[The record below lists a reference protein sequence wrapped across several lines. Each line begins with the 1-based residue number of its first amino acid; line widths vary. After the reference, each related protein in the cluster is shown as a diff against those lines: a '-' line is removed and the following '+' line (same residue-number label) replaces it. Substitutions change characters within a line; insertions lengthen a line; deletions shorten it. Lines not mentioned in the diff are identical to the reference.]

1 MRFARLSAL
10 ILAAAPTLAL
20 AKGPPLLPPL
30 PPPLPALDLPA
41 DRPVIAAQIA
51 GRDVL
56 LTVDFGADPVVLIGP
71 DAHRRLGLAGEARP
85 DGKPVR
91 RGLFQVS
98 VGQVPLAVPFS
109 RETLVIAGQA
119 LPARVLAA
127 AAVPDG
133 QAAGS
138 DGVIGLP
145 LLPYGDVQ
153 ISRRAP
159 GAQDRLVTVPAR
171 IGGNSGALGFDWRLG
186 DGAGRIEV
194 ELHNLRPAG
203 VASVASVAAASRLAQ
218 AGGGHLDGPVRR
230 VVIGFGVARPVRRLL
245 FERPVVMAGLAVT
258 SVDVRLFDWAG
269 GADLPPD
276 AGTDRAALTV
286 IGRRGRQRGWPVLKL
301 GDDVLGRCAS
311 LRWRREAGEWLLTCP
326 SP

>member
-1 MRFARLSAL
+1 MRFARLSAFIL
-10 ILAAAPTLAL
+10 LAAPAL
-20 AKGPPLLPPL
+20 AATE

-41 DRPVIAAQIA
+41 ERPVIAAQIA
-51 GRDVL
+51 GQDVL

-71 DAHRRLGLAGEARP
+71 EAHRRLGLGSEARA
-85 DGKPVR
+85 DGKLVR

-109 RETLVIAGQA
+109 RETLVIAGRQVT
-119 LPARVLAA
+119 ARVLAV

-133 QAAGS
+133 QAPGS

-145 LLPYGDVQ
+145 LLPHGDVQ
-153 ISRRAP
+153 ISRRTAGPPDAGMLAP
-159 GAQDRLVTVPAR
+159 VVVQAR
-171 IGGNSGALGFDWRLG
+171 ISGNSGALGFDWPLP

-194 ELHNLRPAG
+194 ELHNLRAAG
-203 VASVASVAAASRLAQ
+203 MASVASVAGASRLAQ

-245 FERPVVMAGLAVT
+245 LDRPVMIAGLAVT

-269 GADLPPD
+269 AADLPPD
-276 AGTDRAALTV
+276 AGSDRTALTV
-286 IGRRGRQRGWPVLKL
+286 I
-301 GDDVLGRCAS
+301 
-311 LRWRREAGEWLLTCP
+311 
-326 SP
+326 

>member
-1 MRFARLSAL
+1 
-10 ILAAAPTLAL
+10 
-20 AKGPPLLPPL
+20 
-30 PPPLPALDLPA
+30 
-41 DRPVIAAQIA
+41 
-51 GRDVL
+51 
-56 LTVDFGADPVVLIGP
+56 
-71 DAHRRLGLAGEARP
+71 
-85 DGKPVR
+85 
-91 RGLFQVS
+91 
-98 VGQVPLAVPFS
+98 
-109 RETLVIAGQA
+109 
-119 LPARVLAA
+119 
-127 AAVPDG
+127 
-133 QAAGS
+133 
-138 DGVIGLP
+138 
-145 LLPYGDVQ
+145 
-153 ISRRAP
+153 
-159 GAQDRLVTVPAR
+159 VPAR

-245 FERPVVMAGLAVT
+245 LDTPVMIAGLAVT

-269 GADLPPD
+269 AADLPPD

-311 LRWRREAGEWLLTCP
+311 LRWLREPGQLQLACP
-326 SP
+326 NP

>member
-1 MRFARLSAL
+1 
-10 ILAAAPTLAL
+10 
-20 AKGPPLLPPL
+20 
-30 PPPLPALDLPA
+30 
-41 DRPVIAAQIA
+41 
-51 GRDVL
+51 
-56 LTVDFGADPVVLIGP
+56 
-71 DAHRRLGLAGEARP
+71 
-85 DGKPVR
+85 
-91 RGLFQVS
+91 
-98 VGQVPLAVPFS
+98 
-109 RETLVIAGQA
+109 
-119 LPARVLAA
+119 
-127 AAVPDG
+127 
-133 QAAGS
+133 
-138 DGVIGLP
+138 
-145 LLPYGDVQ
+145 VQ

-159 GAQDRLVTVPAR
+159 GAQDRQVTVPAR

-203 VASVASVAAASRLAQ
+203 VASVASVASVAAASRLAQ
-218 AGGGHLDGPVRR
+218 AGGGHLDG
-230 VVIGFGVARPVRRLL
+230 PVRRLL